1 MLQSAKSI
9 RCNDCGKLFTASTEL
24 ECHAVQSGHK
34 NFSESTEEKR
44 PLTEEEKL
52 EQLQKIEA
60 KLKQRRLEREA
71 REKQES
77 LDRERNRIRSG
88 KEMIEAKR
96 KHEEAEMKKV
106 MDQRRKDKAED
117 KLARERIKQQIEQD
131 KLARKQ
137 KFGEAVQEDAQP
149 QQSPETSPSKPAIQQ
164 NYSAVKLQIKLSD
177 GKTLVQ
183 TFGAKEPLSAVRV
196 YVELNRTD
204 GKAPFTLVDSS
215 SFPKKT
221 FGTDDY
227 DKPLELLGNKTKTL
241 ELPTVCLNCWCFFC
255 FRVSAHC
262 HTTCK

>member
-9 RCNDCGKLFTASTEL
+9 RCNDCGKLFASTTEV
-24 ECHAVQSGHK
+24 ECHATKSGHS
-34 NFSESTEEKR
+34 NFSESTEEKQ

-96 KHEEAEMKKV
+96 KQDEAEMKKV
-106 MDQRRKDKAED
+106 MDQRRRDKMED
-117 KLARERIKQQIEQD
+117 KMARERVKLQIEQD

-137 KFGEAVQEDAQP
+137 KFGEAVQEDARP
-149 QQSPETSPSKPAIQQ
+149 QEAPETSPSKPPAVQQ
-164 NYSAVKLQIKLSD
+164 NHSAVKLQIKLSD
-177 GKTLVQ
+177 GNTLVQ

-204 GKAPFTLVDSS
+204 GKAPFALVDNS
-215 SFPKKT
+215 SFPRKT
-221 FGTDDY
+221 FSTDDY
-227 DKPLELLGNKTKTL
+227 EKPLELLGNENL
-241 ELPTVCLNCWCFFC
+241 
-255 FRVSAHC
+255 
-262 HTTCK
+262 